1 MTYMNYAI
9 FEPMPEPMRSVNSY
23 EEDGAWIVIY
33 YTSMSNTADESPSE
47 CRWIVPGTLEV

>member
-9 FEPMPEPMRSVNSY
+9 FEPMPIPMREH